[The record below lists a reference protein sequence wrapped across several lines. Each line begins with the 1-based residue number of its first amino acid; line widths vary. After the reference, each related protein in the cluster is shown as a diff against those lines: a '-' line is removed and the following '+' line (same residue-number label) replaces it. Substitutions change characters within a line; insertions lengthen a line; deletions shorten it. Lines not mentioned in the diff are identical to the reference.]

1 VSGRTQRPVYAE
13 HEIEPTPGLPARL
26 PAGENLLW
34 QGSPEPAGL
43 TRRALGLR
51 GIALYFG
58 AMLCL
63 QAGLGLNAGQDIGS
77 MGFGLAVSATIGL
90 VGLGLLYAIGRASA
104 RAAMFT
110 ITDKRVVMR
119 VGIALPMTINIPF
132 TVIEGLA
139 RKVHSDGTE
148 DLVLT
153 ILKPARLSYIM
164 LWPHLRV
171 GHVLTPKPMLR
182 ALPQSQGV
190 AQLLARALAASAGQA
205 APSIAEAEQ
214 PGARPSSA
222 AALV

>member
-1 VSGRTQRPVYAE
+1 MIGE
-13 HEIEPTPGLPARL
+13 HEIEPTPGLPERL
-26 PAGENLLW
+26 PAGETLLW
-34 QGSPEPAGL
+34 QGAPEPGGL
-43 TRRALGLR
+43 TRRAMGLR
-51 GIALYFG
+51 GVAIYFA

-63 QAGLGLNAGQDIGS
+63 QAGLGFNAQADAAGIA
-77 MGFGLAVSATIGL
+77 FGLAVSATIAL

-104 RAAMFT
+104 RAALFT

-132 TVIEGLA
+132 AVIEGLA
-139 RKVHSDGTE
+139 RQQHADGTE

-153 ILKPARLSYIM
+153 ILKPHRLSYIA

-171 GHVLTPKPMLR
+171 SHLLNPRPMLR

-190 AQLLARALAASAGQA
+190 AQLLARALAAAAGQP
-205 APSIAEAEQ
+205 APAIAEAGQ
-214 PGARPSSA
+214 TDPRAAGA